1 MLMKFLCSVLLLTV
15 ICTGRSVVVPV
26 TRGVNSIAIGDVDQN
41 GLKDI
46 VVGHVFNDTNT
57 APSFTVLY
65 NYSNGAFASADSSF
79 VFGAIQDCIQL
90 ENMNADNFPDIVCR
104 YSINNNQ
111 NQFARVYDNQNGSLN
126 TYTDYPFTGE
136 SHYNE
141 IRTGDVNGD
150 GYGDIIFYSW
160 AWYYVWAL
168 VSNGPN
174 QFLPLYQCPLD
185 FPPQDIC
192 VGDVDNDG
200 DDEVVFAGQP
210 LTIFDYLAS
219 GWQQIAVNNMTFH
232 SKVKIGDADNDGVN
246 EIFTLEIP
254 PAGNV
259 FPVRIYKLV
268 NGQIELVYQYLNQNI
283 GGIQVLDYNN
293 DNLADYKIARHL
305 FTNHGNYNFSE
316 STLVFPEIGES
327 SGSQI
332 NDINNDGYQDM
343 VFLCGQNGL
352 GYLTILFGDG
362 SGHFTEAPVA
372 VSDEH
377 LPPPNSIILQ
387 NYPNPFTFS
396 TRFTIS
402 PDAKLGAGELFI
414 YNLKGQLIRKLFN
427 MTSAGEIIWDGLTN
441 EAMPTAPGIYL
452 CRYADRSGSVYTTKI
467 LKSK

>member
-1 MLMKFLCSVLLLTV
+1 MKILCSALMLV
-15 ICTGRSVVVPV
+15 IASTGFSVVIPL
-26 TRGVNSIAIGDVDQN
+26 TRGIYSIAIGDVDQN

-46 VVGHVFNDTNT
+46 VVGHVFYDTNT

-90 ENMNADNFPDIVCR
+90 ENMNADNFPDIICK

-111 NQFARVYDNQNGSLN
+111 NQFARVYYNQNGSFD
-126 TYTDYPFTGE
+126 TYTDYPFTGDC
-136 SHYNE
+136 HYNE

-160 AWYYVWAL
+160 AYDYLWVL
-168 VSNGPN
+168 ISNKPN

-200 DDEVVFAGQP
+200 DDEIVFAGQP
-210 LTIFDYLAS
+210 LTIFDYTAS
-219 GWQQIAVNNMTFH
+219 GWQQIALNNMTFH
-232 SKVKIGDADNDGVN
+232 NHVKLGDADNDGVN
-246 EIFTLEIP
+246 EIFTLEVF
-254 PAGNV
+254 AGFV

-268 NGQIELVYQYLNQNI
+268 NGQIELMYQYLNEYLGI
-283 GGIQVLDYNN
+283 IQVLDYNN
-293 DNLADYKIARHL
+293 DNLADFQIGNCL
-305 FTNHGNYNFSE
+305 FTNLGNYSFNESE
-316 STLVFPEIGES
+316 LNRNSFPNIE
-327 SGSQI
+327 
-332 NDINNDGYQDM
+332 DMNNDGFQDM
-343 VFLCGQNGL
+343 VIIGGENGY
-352 GYLTILFGDG
+352 GYLIILFGDG
-362 SGHFTEAPVA
+362 LGHFTEEPVA
-372 VSDEH
+372 ATDEH
-377 LPPPNSIILQ
+377 LPPPEISILK
-387 NYPNPFTFS
+387 NYPNPFTSS

-402 PDAKLGAGELFI
+402 PDAKLQAGELFI

-441 EAMPTAPGIYL
+441 EAMSTAPGIYL

>member
-1 MLMKFLCSVLLLTV
+1 MKFLYSVLLLTV
-15 ICTGRSVVVPV
+15 ICTGWSVIIPL
-26 TRGVNSIAIGDVDQN
+26 TRGIYSVAIGDVDQN

-46 VVGHVFNDTNT
+46 VVGHVFYDTIT

-65 NYSNGAFASADSSF
+65 NYSNGAFAYADSSCM
-79 VFGAIQDCIQL
+79 FGEVQNCIQL
-90 ENMNADNFPDIVCR
+90 DNMNDDVFPDIVCR
-104 YSINNNQ
+104 YSENGEQ
-111 NQFARVYDNQNGSLN
+111 NQFARVYYNQNGSFSS
-126 TYTDYPFTGE
+126 YIDYPFTGD

-150 GYGDIIFYSW
+150 GYGDITFYSW

-174 QFLPLYQCPLD
+174 QFLPLCQCPLD

-210 LTIFDYLAS
+210 LTMFNYTAT
-219 GWQQIAVNNMTFH
+219 GWQQIVLNNMNFH

-254 PAGNV
+254 PAGYV
-259 FPVRIYKLV
+259 FPVRIYKLI
-268 NGQIELVYQYLNQNI
+268 NGQIELVYQYLNLYI

-305 FTNHGNYNFSE
+305 FTNHGNYTFSE
-316 STLVFPEIGES
+316 STIVFPEIGES

-352 GYLTILFGDG
+352 GYLTILYGDG
-362 SGHFTEAPVA
+362 QGHFTETPVS
-372 VSDEH
+372 VTDEH
-377 LPPPNSIILQ
+377 LPPPEALTLK
-387 NYPNPFTFS
+387 NYPNPFTSS

-402 PDAKLGAGELFI
+402 PDAKLEAGELFI
-414 YNLKGQLIRKLFN
+414 YNIKGQLIRKINGMNGAEDIF
-427 MTSAGEIIWDGLTN
+427 WDGLTN
-441 EAMPTAPGIYL
+441 DDKSAAPGIYL
-452 CRYADRSGSVYTTKI
+452 CRYVDRSGSVSAAKVLKTK
-467 LKSK
+467 

>member
-1 MLMKFLCSVLLLTV
+1 MKILCSALMLV
-15 ICTGRSVVVPV
+15 IASTGFSVVIPL
-26 TRGVNSIAIGDVDQN
+26 TRGIYSIAIGDVDQN
-41 GLKDI
+41 SLKDI
-46 VVGHVFNDTNT
+46 VVGHVFYDTIT

-65 NYSNGAFASADSSF
+65 NFSNGAFAFADSSF
-79 VFGAIQDCIQL
+79 VFGEVQNCIQL
-90 ENMNADNFPDIVCR
+90 ENMNDDAFPDIVCR
-104 YSINNNQ
+104 YSENGEQ
-111 NQFARVYDNQNGSLN
+111 NQFARVYYNQNGSFN
-126 TYTDYPFTGE
+126 THNDYPFTGD

-160 AWYYVWAL
+160 AWYYMWAL

-174 QFLPLYQCPLD
+174 QFLPLYQCPLV
-185 FPPQDIC
+185 FAPQDIC

-200 DDEVVFAGQP
+200 EDEVVFAGQP
-210 LTIFDYLAS
+210 LTIFDYTAT
-219 GWQQIAVNNMTFH
+219 GWQQIALNNMTFH
-232 SKVKIGDADNDGVN
+232 SKVKIGDADNDGIN

-254 PAGNV
+254 PAGEV
-259 FPVRIYKLV
+259 YPVRIYKLIT
-268 NGQIELVYQYLNQNI
+268 GQIELMYQDLSQYL

-293 DNLADYKIARHL
+293 DNLTDYKIARHL
-305 FTNHGNYNFSE
+305 FTNHGNYYFSE

-332 NDINNDGYQDM
+332 NDINNDGYKDM

-362 SGHFTEAPVA
+362 QGHFTEAPVA
-372 VSDEH
+372 VADEH
-377 LPPPNSIILQ
+377 LPPPYSTILK
-387 NYPNPFTFS
+387 NYPNPFTSS

-414 YNLKGQLIRKLFN
+414 YNIKGQLIRKLIN

-441 EAMPTAPGIYL
+441 ESMSTAPGIYL
-452 CRYADRSGSVYTTKI
+452 CRYADRSGSVYTIKI